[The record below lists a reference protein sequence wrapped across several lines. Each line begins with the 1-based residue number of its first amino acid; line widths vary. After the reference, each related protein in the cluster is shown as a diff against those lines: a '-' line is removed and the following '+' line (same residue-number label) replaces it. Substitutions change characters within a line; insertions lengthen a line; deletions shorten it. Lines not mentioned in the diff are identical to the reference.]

1 MTTSHLESGAHSASR
16 THPMILVAAAAV
28 TIASLAA
35 VASLAGWLPGS
46 ASAPTPV
53 AATVEAEPAK
63 QATLENKQ
71 STETAAPGTG
81 KAARQN
87 AEAPARAASVPR
99 STPQRTANPASTQ
112 TAEGTSARSMRGA
125 TPVSD
130 SGIVVEDSRPAV
142 SRCIDCGTVESVRE
156 IARAGEPTAL
166 GTIAGGVIGG
176 LLGNQVGKGSGR
188 KVATIAGAVGG
199 GFAGREIEKNARSS
213 QEYEITVRFEDG
225 GSRVFTQ
232 SQPPA
237 WRNGDRVRVENDRI
251 VAR

>member
-1 MTTSHLESGAHSASR
+1 MTTSPLESGAHSASR

-46 ASAPTPV
+46 ASTTAPV
-53 AATVEAEPAK
+53 AATEQAEPAK
-63 QATLENKQ
+63 QAALENTRD
-71 STETAAPGTG
+71 TETHAPAAG

-87 AEAPARAASVPR
+87 AEAPARAAPAPR
-99 STPQRTANPASTQ
+99 STPQRTPNPASTQ
-112 TAEGTSARSMRGA
+112 TAEWTSARSMRGA

-142 SRCIDCGTVESVRE
+142 SRCIDCGTIESVRE
-156 IARAGEPTAL
+156 VARAGEATPL
-166 GTIAGGVIGG
+166 GAIAGGVIGG

-188 KVATIAGAVGG
+188 TVATVVGAVGG
-199 GFAGREIEKNARSS
+199 GFAGREVEKNVRSS
-213 QEYEITVRFEDG
+213 QQFEITVRFEDG

-237 WRNGDRVRVENDRI
+237 WRNGDRVRIENDQI
-251 VAR
+251 VTR